1 MSRRT
6 LCLSILIPFALA
18 LVGCNKPDHEGAIKK
33 TVSKMEELV
42 AVMKSVQD
50 EASSKA
56 AAPKIR
62 DITTDL
68 KQYQKEMKEMAK
80 PSAAEDQRLKTAYEG
95 RMKQVGQDMQ
105 KEAMRIG
112 MTPKLVTPELKSAL
126 QDMSTLQNN

>member
-6 LCLSILIPFALA
+6 LVVTTLSTFVFA
-18 LVGCNKPDHEGAIKK
+18 LVGCNKPDHEAAIKK

-62 DITTDL
+62 DITADL
-68 KQYQKEMKEMAK
+68 KKYQKEMKELPK
-80 PSAAEDQRLKTAYEG
+80 PTASEDQRLKTAYEG
-95 RMKQVGQDMQ
+95 RMRQVGADMQ

-112 MTPKLVTPELKSAL
+112 FNPKLVTPELKSAL
-126 QDMSTLQNN
+126 QDMSTLEKS

>member
-6 LCLSILIPFALA
+6 LCLSILIPLALT
-18 LVGCNKPDHEGAIKK
+18 LVGCSKPDHEGLIKK
-33 TVSKMEELV
+33 TVSRMEDMV

-68 KQYQKEMKEMAK
+68 KQYQKEMKAMAK
-80 PSAAEDQRLKTAYEG
+80 PTAAEDQRLKTAYEG
-95 RMKQVGQDMQ
+95 RMKQVGEDMQ

-112 MTPKLVTPELKSAL
+112 FNPKLVTPELKSAL
-126 QDMSTLQNN
+126 QDMSTLEK

>member
-6 LCLSILIPFALA
+6 LSVTILISVAAALA
-18 LVGCNKPDHEGAIKK
+18 GCNKPDHEAAIKK

-62 DITTDL
+62 DITADL
-68 KQYQKEMKEMAK
+68 KRYQKEMKEMAK

-95 RMKQVGQDMQ
+95 RMRQVGMDMQ

-112 MTPKLVTPELKSAL
+112 FNPKLVTPELKSAL

>member
-6 LCLSILIPFALA
+6 LAVSILVAFALT
-18 LVGCNKPDHEGAIKK
+18 GCNKPDHEAAIKR

-50 EASSKA
+50 EPSSKA

-62 DITTDL
+62 DITADL
-68 KQYQKEMKEMAK
+68 KKYQKEMKEMSK
-80 PSAAEDQRLKTAYEG
+80 PTAAEDQRLKTAYEG
-95 RMKQVGQDMQ
+95 RMRQVGMDMQ